1 MPPLRTKIAA
11 GTIASEPDAK
21 SSDTLSEPHT
31 AMLSQHLRILIYY
44 VQAHMTKLTT
54 TELL

>member
-21 SSDTLSEPHT
+21 SRDTLSEPHT
-31 AMLSQHLRILIYY
+31 AMLSQHLLILIYY

-54 TELL
+54 TELF